1 MNRKEKTEK
10 FALNAILYMVI
21 IFLLAFFT
29 FSAQAQVIQEPSK
42 KEIKKLKKG
51 FNKENIF
58 DKVYKDFLKYG
69 TFYVAGDVSNPYQKQ
84 SIDYIVRTNPSG
96 NLYDVPIVQDATE
109 YHEFDYRYGFGF
121 RRIARFDYE
130 NKEKA
135 YYDGTEKNV
144 ALSSPTAAFNGF
156 EYLFHWEKE
165 RERGEVFTNH
175 RYFLRHTGKHHIV
188 KIESRAEGN
197 VGFEYNSA
205 EVRGRLPIGKKF
217 SISAGVIART
227 HNQAFGYNPVEI
239 WLNETTEYV
248 DPDGNVFEYAANP
261 WYSLGFEYGYDDIAY
276 TQTDELGN
284 EVYDWY
290 WVDPDG
296 NIVADS
302 DLEFRQTVF
311 ADLMN
316 RYNREQWD
324 LLDAFAEVAPIVGAD
339 WYSYT
344 DKIWIHAYANYI
356 LPYHNY
362 FKGDESFSYL
372 NRNNWGLGGLKIDSE
387 PEQWDDYQ
395 FGLILGWNINSK
407 LGIFVEGEYTRF
419 WDAEIFKSTIGLNIE
434 L

>member
-1 MNRKEKTEK
+1 MKIKKELKDFVVLVLVTWCI
-10 FALNAILYMVI
+10 ALM
-21 IFLLAFFT
+21 T
-29 FSAQAQVIQEPSK
+29 FRSNAQVVTQDSLVAQE
-42 KEIKKLKKG
+42 G
-51 FNKENIF
+51 CCKENVF
-58 DKVYKDFLKYG
+58 KKVYEDFLKYG
-69 TFYVAGDVSNPYQKQ
+69 TFYIAGDISNPYQKQ
-84 SIDYIVRTNPSG
+84 SIDYVVRTNPSG
-96 NLYDVPIVQDATE
+96 SLYDVPVVQDATE
-109 YHEFDYRYGFGF
+109 YHEFDYRYGFGI

-165 RERGEVFTNH
+165 RERGEVFINH

-188 KIESRAEGN
+188 KVESRAEGN

-217 SISAGVIART
+217 SISAGLIART
-227 HNQAFGYNPVEI
+227 HDQAFGYNPIEI
-239 WLNETTEYV
+239 WLNETDENGW
-248 DPDGNVFEYAANP
+248 PINP
-261 WYSLGFEYGYDDIAY
+261 WYTLGFEYGYDDIAF
-276 TQTDELGN
+276 QQQDELGN
-284 EVYDWY
+284 QVYDWY
-290 WVDPDG
+290 WIDQEG

-344 DKIWIHAYANYI
+344 DKAWIHAYANYI
-356 LPYHNY
+356 LPYHKY

-372 NRNNWGLGGLKIDSE
+372 NRNNWGLGGLVQDSE
-387 PEQWDDYQ
+387 LEQWSDYQ
-395 FGLILGWNINSK
+395 FGLILGWNITSN
-407 LGIFVEGEYTRF
+407 LGIFVEGEYTKF
-419 WDAEIFKSTIGLNIE
+419 WDAEIFKSVIGLNIE

>member
-1 MNRKEKTEK
+1 MNRKKITEK
-10 FALNAILYMVI
+10 FALDAILYIIVI
-21 IFLLAFFT
+21 YIIGFLT
-29 FSAQAQVIQEPSK
+29 FSAQAQVVQEPTK
-42 KEIKKLKKG
+42 KEVRKLKKG

-58 DKVYKDFLKYG
+58 DKVYKDLLKYG
-69 TFYVAGDVSNPYQKQ
+69 TFYIAGDASNPYQKQ
-84 SIDYIVRTNPSG
+84 SIDYVVRTNPSG
-96 NLYDVPIVQDATE
+96 NLYDVPVVQDATE
-109 YHEFDYRYGFGF
+109 YHEFDYRYGFGI

-144 ALSSPTAAFNGF
+144 ALSSPTAAFSGF

-165 RERGEVFTNH
+165 RERGEVFENH

-188 KIESRAEGN
+188 KVESRAEGN

-227 HNQAFGYNPVEI
+227 HDQAFGYNPVEI
-239 WLNETTEYV
+239 WLNETDE
-248 DPDGNVFEYAANP
+248 DGYALNP
-261 WYSLGFEYGYDDIAY
+261 WYTLGFEYGYDDIAY
-276 TQTDELGN
+276 NQTDQYGN
-284 EVYDWY
+284 EVFDWY
-290 WVDPDG
+290 WIDEQG
-296 NIVADS
+296 EIVAHT
-302 DLEFRQTVF
+302 DLEFRETVF

-344 DKIWIHAYANYI
+344 DKAWVHAYANYI
-356 LPYHNY
+356 LPYHKY
-362 FKGDESFSYL
+362 FKGDEDFSYL
-372 NRNNWGLGGLKIDSE
+372 NRNNWGLGGLRQDSKL
-387 PEQWDDYQ
+387 EQWDDYQ
-395 FGLILGWNINSK
+395 FGLILGWNITSK
-407 LGIFVEGEYTRF
+407 LGIFVEGEYTKF

>member
-1 MNRKEKTEK
+1 MNRKQKTEK
-10 FALNAILYMVI
+10 FALNAMLYIVI
-21 IFLLAFFT
+21 VFLLACFT

-51 FNKENIF
+51 LSKENIF
-58 DKVYKDFLKYG
+58 TKTYKDFLKYG
-69 TFYVAGDVSNPYQKQ
+69 TFYIAGDISNPYQKQ
-84 SIDYIVRTNPSG
+84 SIDYVVRTNPNG
-96 NLYDVPIVQDATE
+96 NLYSVPIVEDATE
-109 YHEFDYRYGFGF
+109 YHEFDYRYGFGI

-175 RYFLRHTGKHHIV
+175 RYFLRHTGKNHIV
-188 KIESRAEGN
+188 KLESREEGN
-197 VGFEYNSA
+197 VGFKYQSA

-227 HNQAFGYNPVEI
+227 HEQAFGYNPVEI
-239 WLNETTEYV
+239 WLNETDDE
-248 DPDGNVFEYAANP
+248 GFALNP
-261 WYSLGFEYGYDDIAY
+261 WWTLGFEYGYDDIYY
-276 TQTDELGN
+276 TQQDQFGN
-284 EVYDWY
+284 EVTDWY
-290 WVDPDG
+290 WIDQDG
-296 NIVADS
+296 TIVAHT
-302 DLEFRQTVF
+302 DLEFRETVF

-324 LLDAFAEVAPIVGAD
+324 LLDDFAEVAPIVGAD

-344 DKIWIHAYANYI
+344 DKAWIHAYANYI
-356 LPYHNY
+356 LPYHKY
-362 FKGDESFSYL
+362 FKGDEDFSYL
-372 NRNNWGLGGLKIDSE
+372 NRNNWGLGGLREDSE
-387 PEQWDDYQ
+387 LEQWDDYQ
-395 FGLILGWNINSK
+395 FGLILGWNITSK
-407 LGIFVEGEYTRF
+407 LGIFVEGEYTKF
-419 WDAEIFKSTIGLNIE
+419 WDTEIFKSTVGLNIE

>member
-1 MNRKEKTEK
+1 MERKDYKDL
-10 FALNAILYMVI
+10 FIILMLV
-21 IFLLAFFT
+21 LLLGVCT
-29 FSAQAQVIQEPSK
+29 LTAQAQVVAEPSK
-42 KEIKKLKKG
+42 KEVKKLKKG

-58 DKVYKDFLKYG
+58 DKIYKDFLKYG

-84 SIDYIVRTNPSG
+84 SIDYVVRTNPNG
-96 NLYDVPIVQDATE
+96 NLYDVPVVQDATE
-109 YHEFDYRYGFGF
+109 YYEFDYRYGFGI

-144 ALSSPTAAFNGF
+144 ALSAPTAAFNGF

-175 RYFLRHTGKHHIV
+175 RYFLRHTGKNHIV
-188 KIESRAEGN
+188 KFESREEGN
-197 VGFEYNSA
+197 VGFKYQSA

-227 HNQAFGYNPVEI
+227 HDQAFGYNPVEI
-239 WLNETTEYV
+239 WLNETDE
-248 DPDGNVFEYAANP
+248 DGYALNP
-261 WYSLGFEYGYDDIAY
+261 WWTLGFEYGYDDIY
-276 TQTDELGN
+276 YNQTDQFGN
-284 EVYDWY
+284 EVSDWY
-290 WVDPDG
+290 WIDQDG
-296 NIVADS
+296 TIVAHT
-302 DLEFRQTVF
+302 DLEFRETVF

-324 LLDAFAEVAPIVGAD
+324 LLDAFAEVAPVVGAD

-344 DKIWIHAYANYI
+344 DKIWVHAYANYI
-356 LPYHNY
+356 LPYHHY
-362 FKGDESFSYL
+362 FKGDEAFSYL
-372 NRNNWGLGGLKIDSE
+372 NRNNWGLGGLRQDSVL
-387 PEQWDDYQ
+387 EQWDDYQ

-407 LGIFVEGEYTRF
+407 LGIFVEGEYTKF
-419 WDAEIFKSTIGLNIE
+419 WDAEIFKSTVGLNIE